1 MYNKVDPLQKNKNFI
16 DGIARKQLLT
26 YFMLYR
32 ESGLLLF
39 LREAFDD
46 LMKPKQDIISEQIR
60 KKKLSAFVKDLNN
73 ICGGD
78 LNSFRFGMVDSNK
91 KLVYPRNI

>member
-1 MYNKVDPLQKNKNFI
+1 MYNKIDPVQKNKNFVE
-16 DGIARKQLLT
+16 GIARKQLLT
-26 YFMLYR
+26 YVMLYK

-39 LREAFDD
+39 LRDAFND
-46 LMKPKQDIISEQIR
+46 LMQPKNDPVSEQIR

-78 LNSFRFGMVDSNK
+78 LNSFRSGMVDSNK

>member
-1 MYNKVDPLQKNKNFI
+1 
-16 DGIARKQLLT
+16 
-26 YFMLYR
+26 MLYK

-39 LREAFDD
+39 LRDAFND
-46 LMKPKQDIISEQIR
+46 LMKPKQDPVSELIR
-60 KKKLSAFVKDLNN
+60 KKKLTSFVKDLNN

-78 LNSFRFGMVDSNK
+78 MNSFRSGMIDSNK